1 MPGVNSQP
9 CLKIFEK
16 RFYSKQFESENFVH
30 FSWKVIKQ
38 RIPTVTPNNYYTFS
52 LVLSVKRSP
61 RVLYI
66 LFLTQMLN
74 FYQIME
80 EQDSSITMRPP
91 QWADIRLCW
100 QEVAKIKI
108 FFTDQIYIMKC
119 FLKKLNDLS
128 RVSIAGA
135 GLCWQ

>member
-1 MPGVNSQP
+1 MPGVNST
-9 CLKIFEK
+9 LFENIWEKILQQTLPVWK
-16 RFYSKQFESENFVH
+16 LCPLFVK
-30 FSWKVIKQ
+30 SNKTKNPNC
-38 RIPTVTPNNYYTFS
+38 RTVTPNNYYTFS
-52 LVLSVKRSP
+52 LAVPGKRSP
-61 RVLYI
+61 GLY
-66 LFLTQMLN
+66 FSFFTEMLN

-100 QEVAKIKI
+100 QEVAKRSKY
-108 FFTDQIYIMKC
+108 FLPNNIMKY